1 MSCWRPFSRRPLHSV
16 GIVVVPSS
24 QRLRHDDCDSSV
36 SFELTDVRNNVWI
49 ISCKVKYMSLTCQSS
64 LFGWGGVQVWN
75 KDTSWFILILF
86 IYLSN
91 NVFYIIWIITYS
103 GKIYYLYFVTL
114 MDANVVKMALRCPGL
129 IINLSWSKLV
139 SSLLWTIV
147 SFTDTLW
154 YQRRKLNPYHK
165 INKLRKKKEKGKERE
180 NEWKTET

>member
-1 MSCWRPFSRRPLHSV
+1 
-16 GIVVVPSS
+16 
-24 QRLRHDDCDSSV
+24 
-36 SFELTDVRNNVWI
+36 
-49 ISCKVKYMSLTCQSS
+49 
-64 LFGWGGVQVWN
+64 
-75 KDTSWFILILF
+75 
-86 IYLSN
+86 
-91 NVFYIIWIITYS
+91 
-103 GKIYYLYFVTL
+103 